1 MTLTQRERLETQ
13 IVMGSEYLVRC
24 QERCEEL
31 HSGDGG
37 LVHGLR
43 THESMVLTGDVS
55 KAVIAWA
62 MSARLLT
69 GDTFVSAF
77 TGDTYTGVRERFRS
91 AALRGMQWLMK
102 TRPPG
107 PDGWLACVHGAP
119 ADYVP
124 RSSG

>member
-1 MTLTQRERLETQ
+1 MNFTRRRRAGAWTA
-13 IVMGSEYLVRC
+13 
-24 QERCEEL
+24 
-31 HSGDGG
+31 H
-37 LVHGLR
+37 
-43 THESMVLTGDVS
+43 HESMVLTGDVS

-107 PDGWLACVHGAP
+107 RTGGWP
-119 ADYVP
+119 AYMALPQTMCLGRVDDA
-124 RSSG
+124 